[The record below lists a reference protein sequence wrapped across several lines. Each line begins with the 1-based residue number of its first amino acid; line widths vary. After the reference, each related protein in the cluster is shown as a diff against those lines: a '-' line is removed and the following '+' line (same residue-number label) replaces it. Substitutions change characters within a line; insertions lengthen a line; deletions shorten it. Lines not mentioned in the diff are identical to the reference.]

1 MRVIPPLTQNV
12 SQWGENLRRYLAS
25 ALNQLD
31 AKDASSV
38 AAEDGVLL
46 WDRTKKYVVVS
57 SANAFRQ
64 VATQQPAPAS
74 SVGAAGDVANMI
86 AWDTNYIYICTG
98 SHDGA
103 TAIWKRVAL
112 STFQLNE

>member
-1 MRVIPPLTQNV
+1 MLQCFAVHLGRKAAAVH
-12 SQWGENLRRYLAS
+12 
-25 ALNQLD
+25 NQLD
-31 AKDASSV
+31 AKETDSA

-98 SHDGA
+98 SYDGA
-103 TAIWKRVAL
+103 AAIWKRVAL
-112 STFQLNE
+112 STF